1 MNPLIFLFYSLVKIS
16 AMVTLGFILQEG
28 MWSTCS
34 SLRSH
39 RIRRPDRYFNFAK
52 YLVCFEATDLFIIN
66 GILFS
71 IVFSLTIMYV
81 YMLVSMIDFYYIYIV
96 FNFVFVTSRLV
107 STKKVLSLLV
117 SLAVQVF
124 SLASKI
130 FSCDTSKLLAEL
142 TSRVSVSNET
152 Y

>member
-1 MNPLIFLFYSLVKIS
+1 
-16 AMVTLGFILQEG
+16 
-28 MWSTCS
+28 
-34 SLRSH
+34 
-39 RIRRPDRYFNFAK
+39 
-52 YLVCFEATDLFIIN
+52 
-66 GILFS
+66 
-71 IVFSLTIMYV
+71 MYV

-107 STKKVLSLLV
+107 PLRHFLVSTKKVLSLLV

-130 FSCDTSKLLAEL
+130 FGCDTSKLLADF
-142 TSRVSVSNET
+142 TSPVSVSDET